1 MNIAPAIYQ
10 ILRNTAAITTIVA
23 DRIYPD
29 ILPQEEGYPALVH
42 YTESKDSLAYTGGTV
57 DTYKINVQIDIYFEV
72 YANGKSLADS
82 IRAALDKYTGTIGG
96 VNIKSCY
103 FSSET
108 NNNFIEETKTYLITQ
123 SFLFTTYE

>member
-29 ILPQEEGYPALVH
+29 ILPQEEPYPALVH
-42 YTESKDSLAYTGGTV
+42 YTEAKDRLAYTGGTV
-57 DTYKINVQIDIYFEV
+57 DTYKINLQIDIYFEV
-72 YANGKSLADS
+72 YANGKSLAES
-82 IRAALDKYTGTIGG
+82 IRGALDKYTGTIGG
-96 VNIKSCY
+96 VNIRSCY
-103 FSSET
+103 FTSET